1 MKFCTKGHIFENT
14 FQTEDCECP
23 IKDCGGHIIEC
34 DDMIAPAVL
43 EFNKK
48 GYDTLFSCSGH
59 YGGGLEQI
67 YIAFAPML
75 RPDAVSFISEI
86 IRITESFERA
96 HDLCINLYQVN
107 DADFDLV
114 FSKKVMTISYWTFHD
129 AKLSVQDFKKKTIEE
144 FFMDLENT
152 LYADDDIHRY
162 VVDITT
168 LLPNN
173 DDGLPKIENDNYG
186 SILNWYDI
194 NLEMLDIALNVE
206 DRTTVYSDIVGIDS
220 KLIMKR
226 LVDRAT
232 RIDIAFAHWYPHIK
246 PMTAKHSMSGYH
258 HETLSSEGSDT
269 GHWGN
274 PESEPDD
281 DIENPEDADPEIQ
294 AKVDAAISG
303 LDRKNKKKHQK
314 KSK

>member
-1 MKFCTKGHIFENT
+1 MKLCTKGHIFENT

-48 GYDTLFSCSGH
+48 GYETRFSCSGH

-67 YIAFAPML
+67 YLAFAPML
-75 RPDAVSFISEI
+75 RPDVASFISEI
-86 IRITESFERA
+86 IRVTESFERA
-96 HDLCINLYQVN
+96 HDLCINLYQLN
-107 DADFDLV
+107 DVDFDLT
-114 FSKKVMTISYWTFHD
+114 FSNKVMTISYWTFHD
-129 AKLSVQDFKKKTIEE
+129 AKLSVQDFTKKRIEE
-144 FFMDLENT
+144 FFMTLENT
-152 LYADDDIHRY
+152 LYADDNIHHY
-162 VVDITT
+162 VISITT
-168 LLPNN
+168 LLPSNG
-173 DDGLPKIENDNYG
+173 DDLPKIENDNYL

-206 DRTTVYSDIVGIDS
+206 DRTTVYSDMD
-220 KLIMKR
+220 
-226 LVDRAT
+226 DN
-232 RIDIAFAHWYPHIK
+232 FAHWYPHIK
-246 PMTAKHSMSGYH
+246 PMTTKHAMSGYH
-258 HETLSSEGSDT
+258 HVTLPSEGSDIDIIMNSL

-274 PESEPDD
+274 PENKPDD

-303 LDRKNKKKHQK
+303 LDKKSKKKHQK